1 MAESQPNPFVFLA
14 CIFRELDFKLATFA
28 VNLRGHKS
36 QFIAKVQ
43 LHQDPFQC
51 RGFRCGKWPHQLGA
65 FQADLTFLFGTE
77 LADPD
82 DSAARGI

>member
-1 MAESQPNPFVFLA
+1 
-14 CIFRELDFKLATFA
+14 
-28 VNLRGHKS
+28 
-36 QFIAKVQ
+36 VQ
-43 LHQDPFQC
+43 LHQDPSQC